1 MSQYFGG
8 NSDVKCD
15 PIWIIAARNNEKP
28 LKVTYRI
35 DGERVSKEEFL
46 MFRGK

>member
-15 PIWIIAARNNEKP
+15 PIWIIAARNNEKE
-28 LKVTYRI
+28 VQRIYRI
-35 DGERVSKEEFL
+35 NGERVSKEEFL
-46 MFRGK
+46 MLRGK